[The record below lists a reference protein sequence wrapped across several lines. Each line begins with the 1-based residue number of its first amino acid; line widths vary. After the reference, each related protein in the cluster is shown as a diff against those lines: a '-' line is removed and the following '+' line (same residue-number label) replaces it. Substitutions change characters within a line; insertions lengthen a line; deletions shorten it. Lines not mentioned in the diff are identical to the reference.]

1 MSADKLS
8 IDDFKDTIWM
18 DRRNRAIWQV
28 MDVNKVAEALYIRAL
43 RKDAKVRPRWVLR
56 ELLEG
61 SCHQLL
67 KLNRQSARDISDDD
81 LCSQCVHL
89 AYAPGGFSVC
99 ARAFPGWADPD
110 GYVAHCD
117 VFQDNTP
124 DISQDYPD
132 LELADVALAAHGG
145 SLEHRTQLVL
155 DFLHTYTADAELRKV
170 MADCAYAP
178 EFVRLW
184 MVNKVKEYGAGPS

>member
-28 MDVNKVAEALYIRAL
+28 MEVNEAAEALYIRAP

-61 SCHQLL
+61 SCHRLVQWG
-67 KLNRQSARDISDDD
+67 NVDRRIICDDD

-89 AYAPGGFSVC
+89 DYRPGTLSTC
-99 ARAFPGWADPD
+99 AKSFPGLVDPD
-110 GYVAHCD
+110 GVLHCD